1 MMAHPQT
8 SPRSLD
14 FLVLTKIIT
23 AYGNEIVVAE
33 FIVTFCATESLCRKK
48 NKAFCF
54 SCYLPASQSFQE
66 HSRNIMSILLK
77 ING

>member
-14 FLVLTKIIT
+14 FLVLTKILT

-33 FIVTFCATESLCRKK
+33 FIVTLCTAESLCRKK
-48 NKAFCF
+48 NKGFCF
-54 SCYLPASQSFQE
+54 SCYLSATQSFQ
-66 HSRNIMSILLK
+66 
-77 ING
+77 